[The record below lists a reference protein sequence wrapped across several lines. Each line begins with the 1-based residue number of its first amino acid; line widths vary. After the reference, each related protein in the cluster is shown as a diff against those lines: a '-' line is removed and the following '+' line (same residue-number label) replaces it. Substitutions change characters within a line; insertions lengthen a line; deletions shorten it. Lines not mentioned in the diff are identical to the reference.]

1 MGHHTRERILLTG
14 AAGRIGRVIVPILRQ
29 SYALRLLD
37 LEPVAT
43 ERDDHVV
50 RCDLRNFCALKRA
63 CKGVRALV
71 HLAAVSDEADFHS
84 KLLPANLEGVYNAFE
99 AARQAGLRKVI
110 FASTAQTVLNY
121 GKGHWVTPDM
131 PPRPFTV
138 YACTKVFGEALAR
151 YYADTHGMMM
161 IVLRICYFRNY
172 DDPLLRVPG
181 HDVQREWVSPR
192 DLTHIIVKG
201 LRKDISHGVFFAV
214 SNNTGRYWDIRN
226 AQEILG
232 YNPQD
237 NAAEMLNVPLPDAT
251 SPDAATDSAIPGTQD
266 QDLPQSPPAA

>member
-14 AAGRIGRVIVPILRQ
+14 AAGRIGSVIVPLLRQ
-29 SYALRLLD
+29 YYALRLLD
-37 LEPVAT
+37 LAPLT
-43 ERDDHVV
+43 PERDDHIV
-50 RCDLRNFCALKRA
+50 RCDLRNFVALKRA

-84 KLLPANLEGVYNAFE
+84 KLLPMNLEGAYNAFE
-99 AARQAGLRKVI
+99 AARQAGLRKVV

-121 GKGHWVTPDM
+121 GKGHWVTPEM

-151 YYADTHGMMM
+151 YYADTHGMSV
-161 IVLRICYFRNY
+161 IVLRICYFRSY

-181 HDVQREWVSPR
+181 HDVQREWVSPK
-192 DLTHIIVKG
+192 DLTHLLVKC
-201 LRKDISHGVFFAV
+201 LKKDISYGLFFAV

-237 NAAEMLNVPLPDAT
+237 NAVDMLKVPLPEAGPAPEPEPCAAPPLPPPS
-251 SPDAATDSAIPGTQD
+251 SPE
-266 QDLPQSPPAA
+266 PA